1 MGRGGQDH
9 QGQDQLTSKTTAM
22 TDRRIP
28 PKETDNRAYDEILV
42 RLARYAASV
51 TQPTGATLRTAAL
64 CLTDAIG
71 CAIAALQDPECARR
85 LGAWVP
91 GTTAIDGVPVWGTDH
106 VVDPIKAAHDI
117 GVMIRWLDFSD
128 TTFVGGHPS
137 DNLGA
142 ILAASDHVSRQR
154 QRRGAAPLLLADVY
168 AAMVGAYEIQG
179 LLAADNR
186 FDDPSIGL
194 DHVIGVK
201 IASTAMATRLL
212 GGGGDTIVAAL
223 SNAFLDG
230 HALNAYRHT
239 PNAGP
244 RKGWAGGDAAGRGVW
259 LALNAMRGEVGH
271 PTALSAPTW
280 GFEAVCLNG
289 AALTISRPLA
299 SFVLDNVI
307 FKLHPVQRNAST
319 AVESAL
325 RLHHWLD
332 GRVSSIKQITI
343 YTQSEAMRRIN
354 KTGLLM
360 NHAARDHSIQYA
372 VAVALLRGRLT
383 SDDYSDES
391 AGDSRIDW
399 LRERTTVL
407 EDAKYTRD
415 HHDLAIRSCANAIQ
429 IELQD
434 GSVSPL
440 EETAF
445 PIGDP
450 SRRDDALPML
460 TDKFHALTRHHWP
473 EPFRSEL
480 LARLLDADTMQQLP
494 VPEFMNL
501 LRASS

>member
-1 MGRGGQDH
+1 M
-9 QGQDQLTSKTTAM
+9 S
-22 TDRRIP
+22 DRQISP
-28 PKETDNRAYDEILV
+28 NETDNRVYDEILV
-42 RLARYAASV
+42 RLAQYAASV
-51 TQPTGATLRTAAL
+51 SQPTGATLRTAAL
-64 CLTDAIG
+64 CLTDAVG
-71 CAIAALQDPECARR
+71 CAIAALQDAECTRR

-91 GTTAIDGVPVWGTDH
+91 GTTVNDGVPVWGTDH

-117 GVMIRWLDFSD
+117 SVMIRWLDFSD

-142 ILAASDHVSRQR
+142 ILAASDHVSRLR
-154 QRRGAAPLLLADVY
+154 QRCGVAPLLLSDVY

-186 FDDPSIGL
+186 FDDPAIGL

-212 GGGGDTIVAAL
+212 GGGVDTIAAAL

-244 RKGWAGGDAAGRGVW
+244 RKGWAGGDAASRGVW
-259 LALNAMRGEVGH
+259 LALNAMQGEMGY

-280 GFEAVCLNG
+280 GFEAVHLSG
-289 AALTISRPLA
+289 AALTTSRSMA
-299 SFVLDNVI
+299 SLVLDNVI

-325 RLHHWLD
+325 RLHRWLD
-332 GRVSSIKQITI
+332 GRVSSIKLITI
-343 YTQSEAMRRIN
+343 FTQSEAMRRIN
-354 KTGLLM
+354 KNGLLV
-360 NHAARDHSIQYA
+360 NRAGRDHCIQYA
-372 VAVALLRGRLT
+372 VAVALLRGDLT

-399 LRERTTVL
+399 LRERTVVL
-407 EDAKYTRD
+407 ENDKYTRD
-415 HHDLAIRSCANAIQ
+415 HYLLSVRSCANAIQ
-429 IELQD
+429 IELDD
-434 GSVSPL
+434 GTLSPR
-440 EETAF
+440 EETTF

-460 TDKFHALTRHHWP
+460 TAKFHALTRHHWS
-473 EPFRSEL
+473 EPFRSQL
-480 LARLLDADTMQQLP
+480 LARLLDADILQHMP

-501 LRASS
+501 LRAPS